1 MFSLI
6 WTLITIF
13 VFIVLVVQ
21 NMEQSKRLKN
31 NGVPPVPFYYA
42 VKLILGRIRKFFD

>member
-13 VFIVLVVQ
+13 VFIALVVQ
-21 NMEQSKRLKN
+21 NMEQNKRLKN
-31 NGVPPVPFYYA
+31 NGLSPVPFYYT
-42 VKLILGRIRKFFD
+42 VKLMLGRIRKFFD